1 MINHFFENYNIDSIY
16 MCVVGIF
23 LSIKEIYDQML
34 LYALGNRVIRIGCPK
49 CGKECMDFTI
59 HGSYLRN
66 VIDLVAQKDE
76 NGNTLFGKNG
86 EAIFQDYQA
95 EKLKMKI
102 TRIKCKDDGSTHAL
116 LFNLVVPYGQYSLRY
131 IVYHLH
137 KMIHSE
143 DSMEGYCDK
152 HGIDVDDMQ
161 KWIKWLEENA
171 PLLQQANLIPE
182 NDEMAKDDS
191 AENGEDIA
199 HSDNRRMKN
208 ISFLKIIIDYL
219 YNEFKTFY
227 KASLAFLGRVMFQR
241 HKNPTNTM
249 HQFP

>member
-1 MINHFFENYNIDSIY
+1 

-116 LFNLVVPYGQYSLRY
+116 LFNLVVPYGQCSLRY
-131 IVYHLH
+131 NVYHLH
-137 KMIHSE
+137 KMIH
-143 DSMEGYCDK
+143 
-152 HGIDVDDMQ
+152 
-161 KWIKWLEENA
+161 
-171 PLLQQANLIPE
+171 
-182 NDEMAKDDS
+182 
-191 AENGEDIA
+191 NGEDIA

>member
-1 MINHFFENYNIDSIY
+1 

-152 HGIDVDDMQ
+152 HGI
-161 KWIKWLEENA
+161 
-171 PLLQQANLIPE
+171 IPE

>member
-1 MINHFFENYNIDSIY
+1 MINQFFEKNKIDSIY
-16 MCVVGIF
+16 MCLVDSF
-23 LSIKEIYDQML
+23 QSIKEIYDQML
-34 LYALGNRVIRIGCPK
+34 SYALGERVIRIGCPK
-49 CGKECMDFTI
+49 CGTLCMDFVV
-59 HGSYLRN
+59 HGSYSRN
-66 VIDLVAQKDE
+66 VIDLVVRKDE
-76 NGNTLFGKNG
+76 NGNALLGNNG
-86 EAIFQDYQA
+86 GVIFQDYQA
-95 EKLKMKI
+95 EKFSMNI
-102 TRIKCKDDGSTHAL
+102 TRIKCKGDGSTHAL
-116 LFNLVVPYGQYSLRY
+116 LFNLVVPYGRYSLRY
-131 IVYHLH
+131 IVYHLRE
-137 KMIHSE
+137 MIHSE
-143 DSMEGYCDK
+143 ESMEGYCNMR
-152 HGIDVDDMQ
+152 GIDVDDMQ

-219 YNEFKTFY
+219 YDEFKTFY